1 MQHISGDLQNN
12 KALAQLTP
20 PSSSLVFI
28 TKEDI
33 HSQVVEH
40 VKGLANAEIVWS
52 VKKNGSNEVTPC
64 GLAMVASKQFICSA
78 GSNIVS

>member
-1 MQHISGDLQNN
+1 MQHISGNFQNN
-12 KALAQLTP
+12 KAPAQLTP

-28 TKEDI
+28 MKEDI

-40 VKGLANAEIVWS
+40 VQGLVNVEIVWT
-52 VKKNGSNEVTPC
+52 VKKNASNEVTPC